1 MASKSRSE
9 LARFTSDFYTKE
21 ELFMPERMLD
31 NSCYPALAPSEAA
44 SSSLNAITPAETSM
58 ASVNEQAGTDE
69 RLIELWLHG
78 RSRHT
83 QRGYRAD
90 AERFRAFASKSL
102 HSVSLADLQ
111 DFADDLEGREL
122 RPASKHRILSAVK
135 SLFSFGHRIGY
146 LPFDTAKPLRLP
158 NLRDGLSAR
167 ILPESDVQ
175 RMLALERHPR
185 DSVLLL
191 LLYAAGLRVSELSSL
206 RWRDCQQRG
215 DGGQLTVFGKGGKT
229 RMILLPLS
237 VWTRLIGL
245 RGDAGDERH
254 VFVSRRG
261 GRLHESQVLRIVKK
275 AAVRAG
281 VTRAASPHWLR
292 HAHASH
298 ALDHGAPI
306 HLVQATLGHSDLST
320 TGRYLH
326 ARPTD
331 GSSRYL
337 PL

>member
-1 MASKSRSE
+1 
-9 LARFTSDFYTKE
+9 
-21 ELFMPERMLD
+21 MPETRQS
-31 NSCYPALAPSEAA
+31 NSDYLVLVDPAA
-44 SSSLNAITPAETSM
+44 SSSPGAITLAPA
-58 ASVNEQAGTDE
+58 ALPSVNEQGRTDDQ
-69 RLIELWLHG
+69 LIELWLHG

-90 AERFRAFASKSL
+90 AERFRAAAAKPL
-102 HSVSLADLQ
+102 HSVSLHDLQ
-111 DFADDLEGREL
+111 AFADDLDAREL

-167 ILPESDVQ
+167 ILPESDVH

-185 DSVLLL
+185 NSVLLL
-191 LLYAAGLRVSELSSL
+191 LLYAAGLRVSELSDL
-206 RWRDCQQRG
+206 RWRDCQQRD

-229 RMILLPLS
+229 RVVLLPQP
-237 VWTRLIGL
+237 VWAKLIGL
-245 RGDAGDERH
+245 RGGASDDRH

-261 GRLHESQVLRIVKK
+261 GRLHESQVFRIVKQ

-281 VTRAASPHWLR
+281 VTKAVSPHWLR

-298 ALDHGAPI
+298 ALDRGAPV
-306 HLVQATLGHSDLST
+306 HLVQATLGHADLST